1 MSRPKSREAAI
12 KIIYQ
17 NGFLESEP
25 EKVLDTYYLAC
36 EEEEVKNLDREF
48 IKDIVLGVTSHM
60 EELDGLIEEFS
71 KEWTLDRMSRVDIA
85 VLRVAIY
92 EMLYRPDIHTSV
104 SINEAVEFAKKYSY
118 EDAGSFVNGILGGI
132 YSAKCC

>member
-12 KIIYQ
+12 KIVYQ
-17 NGFLESEP
+17 NGFLESDLQ
-25 EKVLDTYYLAC
+25 KVLDTYYVAC
-36 EEEEVKNLDREF
+36 EEDELKNLEKDF
-48 IKDIVLGVTSHM
+48 IRDIVFGVNEHM
-60 EELDGLIEEFS
+60 SELDALINEFS

-92 EMLYRPDIHTSV
+92 EMLYRPDIHPSV

>member
-12 KIIYQ
+12 KIVYQ
-17 NGFLESEP
+17 NGFLESDLQ
-25 EKVLDTYYLAC
+25 KVLDTYYMAC
-36 EEEEVKNLDREF
+36 EEDELKNLEKEF
-48 IKDIVLGVTSHM
+48 IKDIVFGVNEHM
-60 EELDGLIEEFS
+60 SELDALINEFS

-92 EMLYRPDIHTSV
+92 EMLYRPDIHPSV

>member
-12 KIIYQ
+12 KIVYQ
-17 NGFLESEP
+17 NGFLESDLQ
-25 EKVLDTYYLAC
+25 KVLDTYYMAC
-36 EEEEVKNLDREF
+36 EEDELKNLEKEF
-48 IKDIVLGVTSHM
+48 IKDIVFGVNDHM
-60 EELDGLIEEFS
+60 SELDALINEFS

-92 EMLYRPDIHTSV
+92 EMLYRPDIHPSV

>member
-12 KIIYQ
+12 KIVYQ
-17 NGFLESEP
+17 NGFLESDLQ
-25 EKVLDTYYLAC
+25 KVLDTYYMAC
-36 EEEEVKNLDREF
+36 EEGELKNLEKEF
-48 IKDIVLGVTSHM
+48 IKDIVFGVNEHM
-60 EELDGLIEEFS
+60 SELDALINEFS

-92 EMLYRPDIHTSV
+92 EMLYRPDIHPSV

>member
-12 KIIYQ
+12 KIVYQ
-17 NGFLESEP
+17 NGFLESDLQ
-25 EKVLDTYYLAC
+25 KVLDTYYMAC
-36 EEEEVKNLDREF
+36 EEDELKNLEKEF
-48 IKDIVLGVTSHM
+48 IKDIVFGVNEHM
-60 EELDGLIEEFS
+60 SELDALINKFS

-92 EMLYRPDIHTSV
+92 EMLYRPDIHPSV

>member
-12 KIIYQ
+12 KIVYQ
-17 NGFLESEP
+17 NGFLESDLQ
-25 EKVLDTYYLAC
+25 KVLDTYYVAC
-36 EEEEVKNLDREF
+36 EEDELKNLEKEF
-48 IKDIVLGVTSHM
+48 IKDIVFGVNEHM
-60 EELDGLIEEFS
+60 SELDALINEFS

-92 EMLYRPDIHTSV
+92 EMLYRPDIHPSV

>member
-12 KIIYQ
+12 KIVYQ
-17 NGFLESEP
+17 NGFLESDLQ
-25 EKVLDTYYLAC
+25 KVLDTYYMAC
-36 EEEEVKNLDREF
+36 EEDELKNLEKEF
-48 IKDIVLGVTSHM
+48 IKDIVFGVNEHM
-60 EELDGLIEEFS
+60 QELDALINEFS

-92 EMLYRPDIHTSV
+92 EMLYRPDIHPSV